1 MGRIV
6 LHKHYDSAANITA
19 DKFFNGGELIISNE
33 IGNEGI
39 YILNT
44 RGDVVKIGYNG
55 GSESGGTIPS
65 GDYITAQDLRD
76 YLHNQAYMT
85 SADTA
90 ELLSAI
96 ETAISELNDRV
107 DNIPS
112 AITPTSGGV
121 IDLSDLY
128 EKVGTLS
135 ATTEEHIGQNTEK
148 FQSIDERIDALS
160 GLTAEIL
167 TEEQVK
173 DIVIG
178 EISFLVA
185 SADTM
190 FDALRGLADW
200 IANDETGSAQLIAD
214 VNNVKHAVSGVT
226 DRVSVNEENIDAL
239 NSDVADI
246 ADNVLELSGSV
257 VEHITQNEA
266 DLQELNDKIE
276 AIEIPEIPDIPEPV
290 SDEHIRDIAA
300 QEVASLVSSADS
312 MYQVL
317 QELAEWVEND
327 ESGSAQLINDVAAL
341 KDSVSGLTNDLADT
355 NDRVSD
361 VEGCVG
367 TLENAVS
374 GLSEML
380 NRHILEN
387 REDLQDLSDRIDE
400 IEIPEIPEPVS
411 DEHIQDIAAQEVAKL
426 VSSADSMYQVLQELA
441 DWVEND
447 ESGSAQLISDV
458 ANLNDGLD
466 ELSGSVVTNQE
477 NINELSAETESLKN
491 LVENLPIPSGSPV
504 DESVIQ
510 ALKDYIDE
518 KIASIQYESDHVFLS
533 RAEYSQLITE
543 GHAMIDGKMHYFS
556 NSVYYCIYQGSPE
569 PPTPSGETIDYEIS
583 GDTIN
588 FNNGTVDEDGFL
600 NIGDITLDGD
610 FIDLNA
616 VTPIIPDEPDE
627 PGQPEE
633 PDTEPVVSGDTM
645 SLANATV
652 DDEGFVNAPSL
663 DINSIIE

>member
-214 VNNVKHAVSGVT
+214 VNNVKRAVSGVT

-266 DLQELNDKIE
+266 DLQELNDKID
-276 AIEIPEIPDIPEPV
+276 AI
-290 SDEHIRDIAA
+290 
-300 QEVASLVSSADS
+300 
-312 MYQVL
+312 
-317 QELAEWVEND
+317 
-327 ESGSAQLINDVAAL
+327 
-341 KDSVSGLTNDLADT
+341 
-355 NDRVSD
+355 
-361 VEGCVG
+361 
-367 TLENAVS
+367 
-374 GLSEML
+374 
-380 NRHILEN
+380 
-387 REDLQDLSDRIDE
+387 
-400 IEIPEIPEPVS
+400 
-411 DEHIQDIAAQEVAKL
+411 
-426 VSSADSMYQVLQELA
+426 
-441 DWVEND
+441 
-447 ESGSAQLISDV
+447 
-458 ANLNDGLD
+458 
-466 ELSGSVVTNQE
+466 
-477 NINELSAETESLKN
+477 
-491 LVENLPIPSGSPV
+491 
-504 DESVIQ
+504 
-510 ALKDYIDE
+510 
-518 KIASIQYESDHVFLS
+518 
-533 RAEYSQLITE
+533 
-543 GHAMIDGKMHYFS
+543 
-556 NSVYYCIYQGSPE
+556 
-569 PPTPSGETIDYEIS
+569 
-583 GDTIN
+583 
-588 FNNGTVDEDGFL
+588 
-600 NIGDITLDGD
+600 
-610 FIDLNA
+610 
-616 VTPIIPDEPDE
+616 
-627 PGQPEE
+627 
-633 PDTEPVVSGDTM
+633 
-645 SLANATV
+645 
-652 DDEGFVNAPSL
+652 
-663 DINSIIE
+663 